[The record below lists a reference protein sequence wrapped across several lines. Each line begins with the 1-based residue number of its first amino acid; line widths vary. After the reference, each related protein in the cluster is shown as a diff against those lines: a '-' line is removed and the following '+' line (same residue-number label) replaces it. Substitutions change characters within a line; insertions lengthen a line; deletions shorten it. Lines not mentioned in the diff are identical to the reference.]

1 MNPITVIACIGILGF
16 AMPVFGSEEAPQSA
30 PVERD
35 PAADVSYVRITPP
48 TLLKEEAGFAPAQDQ
63 VWIPGH
69 WAWQQEFFWRTG
81 HWATKPAGITRWI
94 ADAWEHMGGKSRGGE
109 YHAGRWE

>member
-1 MNPITVIACIGILGF
+1 MNSIAVMVRIGILGF
-16 AMPVFGSEEAPQSA
+16 ATPVFGSEEAAKSA

-48 TLLKEEAGFAPAQDQ
+48 TPLKEEPGLAPAQDQ

-81 HWATKPAGITRWI
+81 HWATKPAGVTRWT
-94 ADAWEHMGGKSRGGE
+94 AGVWEHMGGKSRGWE